1 MSDDGAATAAVTVRE
16 GTRRD
21 RTAVV
26 SLFARAAASDSMFIG
41 LGRSEAHRARF
52 FLAYLKAQP
61 IARLQVHVA
70 CDADGALIGAALWER
85 LDVGRDSAV
94 LGQIPF
100 AFHFVRALGLLD
112 SLRGVRLQ
120 RQLERHRPVEPHW
133 YLKNVVVAEQ
143 ARGAGAGSALL
154 RHQLAVLDATGQF
167 AYLEARTPRQQR
179 LFERFGFV
187 QGGSIDGR
195 GGRRFTGMFRT
206 PRRAGR

>member
-1 MSDDGAATAAVTVRE
+1 MTDDGTATAGVSVRDAA
-16 GTRRD
+16 RRD
-21 RTAVV
+21 RAEVV
-26 SLFARAAASDSMFIG
+26 ALFARAAASDSMFIG

-61 IARLQVHVA
+61 IARLQVDVA
-70 CDADGALIGAALWER
+70 CDADGTLIGAALWER

-100 AFHFVRALGLLD
+100 AFHFVRALGFAD

-133 YLKNVVVAEQ
+133 YLKNVVVTED
-143 ARGAGAGSALL
+143 ARGTGAGSALL
-154 RHQLAVLDATGQF
+154 RHQLALLDSSGQF

-179 LFERFGFV
+179 FFERFGFV

-206 PRRAGR
+206 PQRRQR